1 MGADVVVQSNTMK
14 SIQDSIGQ
22 PVARLGNVNAF
33 LCLAGLFALFATSAR
48 ASDPN
53 GVYAFVDKVVFEPSE
68 AAPERIQVWGG
79 FAVAKEEDRD
89 SYQASQRGYTYFKPL
104 PKVRK
109 AEDKPEQPDVYPKSW
124 GGITKVSGRE
134 HGPIS
139 ELGKLMGKAK

>member
-1 MGADVVVQSNTMK
+1 MDTDFTGANGGSGREKGMNKATTGQRHEDFKARKWRKRNRRTDSVGRGRYNFFTISLRNPHNMGADVVVQSNTMK

-68 AAPERIQVWGG
+68 AAPLR
-79 FAVAKEEDRD
+79 AL
-89 SYQASQRGYTYFKPL
+89 L
-104 PKVRK
+104 PTAR
-109 AEDKPEQPDVYPKSW
+109 
-124 GGITKVSGRE
+124 
-134 HGPIS
+134 
-139 ELGKLMGKAK
+139 